1 MQREVNKTDFRE
13 QAKKLV
19 AQMTL
24 EEKITQLTDN
34 SDGIERL
41 GIPGFCW
48 WNECLHGAAR
58 SGDATVFPQAIGMA
72 ATFDKKMIREIGNA
86 VSDEVRAKY
95 NEFRQLNGDTYRYE
109 GIAECAPN
117 INIFRDPR
125 WGRGHETYGEDP
137 YLTGAIAC
145 AYINGLQGE
154 GKYLKVA
161 ACLKHFAVHS
171 GPEAMRHA
179 FSANVDDEVLF
190 DTYLR
195 AFEYCIRHSNI
206 HTVMTAYNAINGE
219 PCCTNERL
227 MREILRDKFGFE
239 GFVETDSGSINDI
252 HNGFKI
258 TNSVVD
264 SVARSLNAGC
274 DLDIGGKFRNLKE
287 AYERGLVTEERIT
300 EACENVYTTRCAM
313 GCFAEDCE
321 YDAIDYSVVRSM
333 KHRALAKKAAADSII
348 LLKNNGVLP
357 IDQSKYRSIAVI
369 GPNSNDRDVL
379 LANYTTEPSEYTTFY
394 KGIKEASDI
403 PVYWEKG
410 CELNS
415 NSHANYRSALNAAKR
430 ADLIILVLGIA
441 SGMEGEEGDT
451 NDHWTIKGDKP
462 TLNLPEVQMKLY
474 REMIAFGKPVIVVNV
489 SGSCVNLTEFAQS
502 GDALLQCFYPGEL
515 GGEALGDIL
524 FGKVSPSGRL
534 PVTFY
539 ATEDD
544 LPPFEDYSMKNRT
557 YRFYEGT
564 PLYPFGY
571 GLSYT
576 SFAYSDIVVQN
587 QSVSVTVTNVGARNG
602 ADAVL
607 LYGEKDGRFELIGFE
622 KIELTAGAA
631 ERITIEYEGRYSRFR
646 VGFDNGTQK

>member
-1 MQREVNKTDFRE
+1 MENGFRE
-13 QAKKLV
+13 QAKNLV
-19 AQMTL
+19 AQMSL

-34 SDGIERL
+34 SDRIERL

-72 ATFDKKMIREIGNA
+72 ATFDKKLIYEIGNA

-95 NEFRQLNGDTYRYE
+95 NEFRTLNGDIYRYE

-137 YLTGAIAC
+137 HLTGAIAC
-145 AYINGLQGE
+145 AYIDGLQGD

-161 ACLKHFAVHS
+161 ACLKHYAVHS

-179 FSANVDDEVLF
+179 FSADVDDDVLY

-195 AFEYCIRHSNI
+195 AFEYCIRNSNI
-206 HTVMTAYNAINGE
+206 QTVMTAYNAVNGE

-227 MREILRDKFGFE
+227 MRDILRDKFGFT

-252 HNGFKI
+252 HEGFKI

-274 DLDIGGKFRNLKE
+274 DLDIGGQFRNLKE

-300 EACENVYTTRCAM
+300 EACENVYTTRFAL
-313 GCFAEDCE
+313 GCFADDCE
-321 YDAIDYSVVRSM
+321 YDAIDYSVVRS
-333 KHRALAKKAAADSII
+333 KEHRELAKKAATDSII

-357 IDQSKYRSIAVI
+357 IEQSKYCSIAVI

-394 KGIKEASDI
+394 KGIKDASEI

-410 CELNS
+410 CNLNS
-415 NSHANYRSALNAAKR
+415 NRHASHRAALNAAKR
-430 ADLIILVLGIA
+430 ANLSILVLGLNA
-441 SGMEGEEGDT
+441 NMEGEEGDAL
-451 NDHWTIKGDKP
+451 NDWCISGDKP
-462 TLNLPEVQMKLY
+462 SIKLPQCQMNLYHDV
-474 REMIAFGKPVIVVNV
+474 IALGKPVIVVNV
-489 SGSCVNLTEFAQS
+489 SGSCMNLSEFAQS
-502 GDALLQCFYPGEL
+502 ADALLQCFYPGEL
-515 GGEALGDIL
+515 GGEALADIL

-539 ATEDD
+539 AGEDD
-544 LPPFEDYSMKNRT
+544 LPPFEDYSMKNRS

-576 SFAYSDIVVQN
+576 SFAYTDVVVDN
-587 QSVSVTVTNVGARNG
+587 QSVNVTVTNTGARDG

-622 KIELTAGAA
+622 KVELSANAA
-631 ERITIEYEGRYSRFR
+631 VRIAIGYEGSYKRFR
-646 VGFDNGTQK
+646 VGSDLIVR